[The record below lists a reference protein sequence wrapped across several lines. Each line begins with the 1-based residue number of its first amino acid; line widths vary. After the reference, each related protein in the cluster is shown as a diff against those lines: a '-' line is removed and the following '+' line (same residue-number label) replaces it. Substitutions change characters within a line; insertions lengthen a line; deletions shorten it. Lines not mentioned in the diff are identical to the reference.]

1 MDESV
6 LEEKSTLKLS
16 YVYTSLQ
23 SDTRPI
29 YHFKVILAQSNVAN
43 LSLFYRF
50 YFGQCYTE
58 IVELVPFP
66 LSDSQSTRYVNKQ
79 QLEYGILYLHIAL
92 LCGTSKFLKG
102 NVSRH
107 LVSLTLLFSHVKKLY
122 IYTKLT
128 NKYHSQTT
136 HQSDHLHIYIYIYI
150 YKFTSKCHSQTT
162 PSLERR

>member
-1 MDESV
+1 MPCNFNAEITQLVSFDQSNNWGAINVEMDESV

-50 YFGQCYTE
+50 YFEQCYTE

-102 NVSRH
+102 
-107 LVSLTLLFSHVKKLY
+107 
-122 IYTKLT
+122 
-128 NKYHSQTT
+128 
-136 HQSDHLHIYIYIYI
+136 
-150 YKFTSKCHSQTT
+150 
-162 PSLERR
+162 